1 MSILLFWKQERLKAE
16 KGATMRYDCNLT
28 ETDEDSGY
36 CCPLNDPNETLIEDC
51 KDCAFAKEREEE

>member
-1 MSILLFWKQERLKAE
+1 
-16 KGATMRYDCNLT
+16 MRYDCNLT

-36 CCPLNDPNETLIEDC
+36 SCPLNDPNEPLIEDC

>member
-1 MSILLFWKQERLKAE
+1 
-16 KGATMRYDCNLT
+16 MRYDCNLT

-36 CCPLNDPNETLIEDC
+36 SCPLNNPNETLIEDC